1 MKFQAQPNPTGTS
14 ENNCP
19 SGFVLHE
26 PKELDFCTHT
36 GRSVTMA
43 WGEGGEE
50 RNRVRDGAVKF
61 LGIFSSQGL
70 EALAPLDV
78 PLQMAV
84 MSC

>member
-1 MKFQAQPNPTGTS
+1 MLRCVCVCCGEAGWWRGGARWGRGQSEGEGAQS
-14 ENNCP
+14 EGP
-19 SGFVLHE
+19 
-26 PKELDFCTHT
+26 
-36 GRSVTMA
+36 GR
-43 WGEGGEE
+43 GEGGEE